1 LSTKDNALASLVR
14 IAPGA
19 LVIGRPLPWDVYDAD
34 GNVLLRQGYV
44 IQTESQLEHLF
55 ERGRF
60 KPRKIDL
67 PKEEE
72 FQDNRQRNPFADY
85 AELLITLETTI
96 NAITSREE
104 SAEKRLLGLSRMLER
119 TCVEAPDATLALVH
133 LYSVNPNIH
142 EQILFY
148 GILCQFIARQFG
160 LDTKRTRILTAA
172 ALSANLAL
180 VPVADKLNSSNI
192 ILSREQREVIQKHP
206 DRSVRALE
214 SAGITNKLLHK
225 IIAQHHEY
233 ADGSGYPENLS
244 GTDILP
250 EAEILALAERYVA
263 MITKRAYRN
272 RMDIIEARKMVSTL
286 ADGKFRPAVPR
297 ALLEVL
303 GYYPPGVLVRLD
315 NNEVGVVTRRANKSR
330 GPFVQAIFNPRGH
343 RYNGTFERDT
353 SLMDYMI
360 REPEEPETMPS
371 MDFSMLWGFRS

>member
-160 LDTKRTRILTAA
+160 LDNKRTRILTAA

-244 GTDILP
+244 GADILP

>member
-1 LSTKDNALASLVR
+1 MASLVR

-44 IQTESQLEHLF
+44 IHTNSQLEHLF

-60 KPRKIDL
+60 EPRKIDL
-67 PKEEE
+67 PQEEE

-160 LDTKRTRILTAA
+160 LDNKRTRILTAA

-206 DRSVRALE
+206 DRSIRALE
-214 SAGITNKLLHK
+214 AAGITNKLLHK

-233 ADGSGYPENLS
+233 SDGSGYPENLS
-244 GTDILP
+244 GSDILP

-263 MITKRAYRN
+263 MITKRAYRT
-272 RMDIIEARKMVSTL
+272 RMDIIKARKMVSTL
-286 ADGKFRPAVPR
+286 ADGKFRPAIPR
-297 ALLEVL
+297 ALLDVL

>member
-1 LSTKDNALASLVR
+1 LDSLVR

-19 LVIGRPLPWDVYDAD
+19 LVIGRPLPWDVFDSE

-44 IQTESQLEHLF
+44 IQTNTQLEHLF

-60 KPRKIDL
+60 RPRKIDR
-67 PKEEE
+67 PKDAE
-72 FQDNRQRNPFADY
+72 FEDNRHRNPFADY
-85 AELLITLETTI
+85 AELLITLEATL
-96 NAITSREE
+96 NAITSRED
-104 SAEKRLLGLSRMLER
+104 SAQKRLLGLSRMLER
-119 TCVEAPDATLALVH
+119 TCMEAPDATLALVH
-133 LYSVNPNIH
+133 LYSINPNIH

-148 GILCQFIARQFG
+148 GILCQFTARQFG
-160 LDTKRTRILTAA
+160 LDNKRTRILTAA

-192 ILSREQREVIQKHP
+192 ILSQQQRAVIQKHP
-206 DRSVRALE
+206 DRSIQALE
-214 SAGITNKLLHK
+214 AAGIDNKLLLN

-233 ADGSGYPENLS
+233 ADGSGYPDNLS
-244 GTDILP
+244 GSEILP

-272 RMDIIEARKMVSTL
+272 RMDITEAREMIANL

-303 GYYPPGVLVRLD
+303 GRYPPGILVRLD
-315 NNEVGVVTRRANKSR
+315 NNEVGVVTRRANQSR

-360 REPEEPETMPS
+360 REPAEPETMPS
-371 MDFSMLWGFRS
+371 MDFSLLWGFRS

>member
-1 LSTKDNALASLVR
+1 
-14 IAPGA
+14 
-19 LVIGRPLPWDVYDAD
+19 
-34 GNVLLRQGYV
+34 VLLRQGYV
-44 IQTESQLEHLF
+44 IQTNSQLEHLF

-67 PKEEE
+67 PQEEE
-72 FQDNRQRNPFADY
+72 FQDNRKRNPFADY

-160 LDTKRTRILTAA
+160 LDNKRTRILTAA

-206 DRSVRALE
+206 DRSIRALE
-214 SAGITNKLLHK
+214 AAGITNKLLHK

-233 ADGSGYPENLS
+233 SDGSGYPENLS
-244 GTDILP
+244 GSDILP

-263 MITKRAYRN
+263 MITKRAYRT

-286 ADGKFRPAVPR
+286 ADGKFRPAIPR
-297 ALLEVL
+297 ALLDVL

>member
-1 LSTKDNALASLVR
+1 MASLVR

-44 IQTESQLEHLF
+44 IQTDSQLEHLF

-72 FQDNRQRNPFADY
+72 FHDNRQRNPFADY
-85 AELLITLETTI
+85 AQLLITLETTI

-119 TCVEAPDATLALVH
+119 TCMEAPDATLALVH

-160 LDTKRTRILTAA
+160 LDNKRTRILTAA

-206 DRSVRALE
+206 DRSIRALE

>member
-1 LSTKDNALASLVR
+1 MASLVR

-34 GNVLLRQGYV
+34 GKVLLRQGYV

-72 FQDNRQRNPFADY
+72 FEDNRQRNPFADY
-85 AELLITLETTI
+85 AEFLITLETTI

-104 SAEKRLLGLSRMLER
+104 SAEKRLLGLSRMIER
-119 TCVEAPDATLALVH
+119 TSREAPDATLALVH

-148 GILCQFIARQFG
+148 AILCQFTARQFG
-160 LDTKRTRILTAA
+160 LDNKRTRILTAA

-206 DRSVRALE
+206 DRSIRALE

-272 RMDIIEARKMVSTL
+272 RMDIIEARKMVSNL

>member
-44 IQTESQLEHLF
+44 IQTNSQLEHLF

-67 PKEEE
+67 PQEEE
-72 FQDNRQRNPFADY
+72 FQDNRKRNPFADY

-160 LDTKRTRILTAA
+160 LDNKRTRILTAA

-206 DRSVRALE
+206 DRSIRALE
-214 SAGITNKLLHK
+214 AAGITNKLLHK

-233 ADGSGYPENLS
+233 SDGSGYPENLS
-244 GTDILP
+244 GSDILP

-263 MITKRAYRN
+263 MITKRAYRT
-272 RMDIIEARKMVSTL
+272 RMDIIKARKMVSTL
-286 ADGKFRPAVPR
+286 ADGKFRPAIPR
-297 ALLEVL
+297 ALLDVL

>member
-1 LSTKDNALASLVR
+1 LASLVR

-44 IQTESQLEHLF
+44 IQTNSQLEHLF

-67 PKEEE
+67 PQEEE
-72 FQDNRQRNPFADY
+72 FQDNRKRNPFADY

-160 LDTKRTRILTAA
+160 LDNKRTRILTAA

-206 DRSVRALE
+206 DRSIRALE
-214 SAGITNKLLHK
+214 AAGITNKLLHK

-233 ADGSGYPENLS
+233 SDGSGYPENLS
-244 GTDILP
+244 GSDILP

-263 MITKRAYRN
+263 MITKRAYRT

-286 ADGKFRPAVPR
+286 ADGKFRPAIPR
-297 ALLEVL
+297 ALLDVL